1 MTLQQCRYLVEIARH
16 TSLSQAAAFLGA
28 LQEVVRK
35 LEG

>member
-1 MTLQQCRYLVEIARH
+1 MTLQQCHYLVEIARH
-16 TSLSQAAAFLGA
+16 TSLSRAAAFWDV

>member
-16 TSLSQAAAFLGA
+16 TSLSQATAFLDA